1 MPWNAVSGQGTHWSR
16 KWRKRKFENKGL
28 LPRLDVPLRMLSLGE
43 DAQYPQGEEWCNS
56 PLWYSE
62 LTDEANDDEASGAV
76 AQGST
81 LGPNPR
87 SLYMLWDEYEN
98 DIGGRKAARLF
109 SREER
114 GKVKDKFHWRKVVWD
129 CVATLVRAGLTA
141 QVSIDHI
148 HHIYGENTT
157 VTNIIN
163 RMRHDR
169 WAGVVNPML
178 QV

>member
-1 MPWNAVSGQGTHWSR
+1 M
-16 KWRKRKFENKGL
+16 
-28 LPRLDVPLRMLSLGE
+28 
-43 DAQYPQGEEWCNS
+43 AQ
-56 PLWYSE
+56 
-62 LTDEANDDEASGAV
+62 V
-76 AQGST
+76 ST
-81 LGPNPR
+81 LSPNPR
-87 SLYMLWDEYEN
+87 TLYLLWDEYEN
-98 DIGGRKAARLF
+98 GIGGRTAARLF

-114 GKVKDKFHWRKVVWD
+114 GKVKDKFYRRKVVWD

-141 QVSIDHI
+141 QVAIDRI

-169 WAGVVNPML
+169 RAGVVNPML

>member
-1 MPWNAVSGQGTHWSR
+1 
-16 KWRKRKFENKGL
+16 L
-28 LPRLDVPLRMLSLGE
+28 
-43 DAQYPQGEEWCNS
+43 

-62 LTDEANDDEASGAV
+62 LTDEAYDGEAGKAV

-81 LGPNPR
+81 LSPNPR
-87 SLYMLWDEYEN
+87 SLCLLWDEYEN
-98 DIGGRKAARLF
+98 SIGGRKAARLF

-114 GKVKDKFHWRKVVWD
+114 GKVKDKFHQRKVVCD
-129 CVATLVRAGLTA
+129 CIAALVRAGLTA
-141 QVSIDHI
+141 HVAIDRI

-157 VTNIIN
+157 VTKIIN

-169 WAGVVNPML
+169 RAGVVNPML